1 MGAANESERMIFT
14 GDQIAVFSVD
24 KNTKKLISIAVVFTK
39 GRCSGICLSD
49 NAKFFYTTTQKRKL
63 LAKFKVVEKETNAK
77 LAPLSKTET
86 GQLLDCTSI
95 KKARI
100 KPGQKRFEI
109 LSEADFFPNL
119 SMKTF
124 FASGSLTSNLL
135 EAILFKVIFFGNS
148 KILLS

>member
-14 GDQIAVFSVD
+14 GDQIAIFSVD

-49 NAKFFYTTTQKRKL
+49 NAKFFYTSTQKRKY
-63 LAKFKVVEKETNAK
+63 LAKFKVVEKETNSK

-100 KPGQKRFEI
+100 KPGHTHKLKSFLRENFRLLYDRGCPKIIWTGLNIKIGIVQKVCE
-109 LSEADFFPNL
+109 
-119 SMKTF
+119 
-124 FASGSLTSNLL
+124 
-135 EAILFKVIFFGNS
+135 
-148 KILLS
+148 

>member
-1 MGAANESERMIFT
+1 MTFT

-24 KNTKKLISIAVVFTK
+24 KTTKKLISIAVVVTK

-49 NAKFFYTTTQKRKL
+49 NAKFFYTATQKRKL
-63 LAKFKVVEKETNAK
+63 LAKFKVVEKETTSK

-100 KPGQKRFEI
+100 KPGHTQVEI
-109 LSEADFFPNL
+109 FSEGEFLSF
-119 SMKTF
+119 
-124 FASGSLTSNLL
+124 
-135 EAILFKVIFFGNS
+135 I
-148 KILLS
+148 

>member
-109 LSEADFFPNL
+109 LSKADFIPNL
-119 SMKTF
+119 C
-124 FASGSLTSNLL
+124 
-135 EAILFKVIFFGNS
+135 I
-148 KILLS
+148 

>member
-49 NAKFFYTTTQKRKL
+49 NAKFFYTATQKRKL
-63 LAKFKVVEKETNAK
+63 LAKFKVVEKETSAK

-95 KKARI
+95 KKAKI
-100 KPGQKRFEI
+100 KPGQKGFEI
-109 LSEADFFPNL
+109 LSEADFFP
-119 SMKTF
+119 SIKQ
-124 FASGSLTSNLL
+124 
-135 EAILFKVIFFGNS
+135 GNPV
-148 KILLS
+148 

>member
-1 MGAANESERMIFT
+1 MSNLYTVFVYQTVVALVSTPSDEMGAANESERMTFT

-24 KNTKKLISIAVVFTK
+24 KNTKKLISIAVVVTK

-49 NAKFFYTTTQKRKL
+49 NAKFFYTAMQKRKL
-63 LAKFKVVEKETNAK
+63 LAKFKVVEKETSAK

-100 KPGQKRFEI
+100 KPGH
-109 LSEADFFPNL
+109 
-119 SMKTF
+119 
-124 FASGSLTSNLL
+124 TS
-135 EAILFKVIFFGNS
+135 
-148 KILLS
+148 